1 MHETTRNI
9 LIADGGATKVEWL
22 LTDTDGNTKASFISD
37 GFNVARISQKDAVS
51 YFSDV
56 RKKMD
61 PAAVINE
68 IHYYGSGAATPE
80 ICSAVENAIREM
92 PRNLCNLSGMNE
104 NSRSVP
110 HFAR

>member
-9 LIADGGATKVEWL
+9 LIADGGSTKVEWL

-56 RKKMD
+56 RKKLD
-61 PAAVINE
+61 PAVFINE
-68 IHYYGSGAATPE
+68 SQLNTE
-80 ICSAVENAIREM
+80 IVEH
-92 PRNLCNLSGMNE
+92 
-104 NSRSVP
+104 V
-110 HFAR
+110 